1 VIYAKGLEKQFLSL
15 ASARSVLE
23 RECAKLEKFLNLELS
38 RAHQT
43 EKSMSSKVKRISI
56 RRKSLEAWFLL
67 WLNKSMMCS
76 KEKGLTF

>member
-43 EKSMSSKVKRISI
+43 EKSIYLKVRQINIHQRIQ
-56 RRKSLEAWFLL
+56 EAWCLL
-67 WLNKSMMCS
+67 WLNKSTIYS
-76 KEKGLTF
+76 KEKELIF